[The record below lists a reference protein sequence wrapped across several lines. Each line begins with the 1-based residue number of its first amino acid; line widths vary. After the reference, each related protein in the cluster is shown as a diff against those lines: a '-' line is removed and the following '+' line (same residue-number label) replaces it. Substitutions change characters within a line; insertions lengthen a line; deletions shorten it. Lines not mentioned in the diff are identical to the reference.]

1 LTLVTTHV
9 LDTATGT
16 PASGLRVSLC
26 SLSHEGEW
34 SVLGTAYTDGDGRVG
49 RFPAVSSGSHRLV
62 FETRSPFFPEVIVSF
77 EAEDQK
83 HLHVPLLL
91 SPFGYSVYRG
101 S

>member
-1 LTLVTTHV
+1 MTLVTTHV
-9 LDTATGT
+9 LDTAAGT
-16 PASGLRVSLC
+16 PASGLKVSIF
-26 SLSHEGEW
+26 SLAQDGAW
-34 SVLGTAYTDGDGRVG
+34 SLLGTADTDGDGRVS

-62 FETRSPFFPEVIVSF
+62 FETRTPFFPEVIVSF
-77 EAEDQK
+77 EVEGQK